1 MHWSSKV
8 PFNYK
13 KNEITDELHRA
24 NRIASDFHKETRRIR
39 SKYTDAG
46 YPKLLLKTSLRILTD
61 RKNLHCFDCFCCKAR
76 AYFAFVSLHFF
87 CNGTISKA
95 YLTHFPPTLH
105 LLNFLKKSKSLW
117 FSQVFRRLRKET
129 LVWNGLPYRP
139 RHQKNAIDALLV
151 SFF

>member
-8 PFNYK
+8 PSKYK
-13 KNEITDELHRA
+13 RNAITDELHRA
-24 NRIASDFHKETRRIR
+24 KRIASDFHKETRRIR

-87 CNGTISKA
+87 YNGTISKA
-95 YLTHFPPTLH
+95 YLTQLTYFSVNVTSSKLPEKVKKPLVFSSFQETWKRNFGLKWVTLPPKTP
-105 LLNFLKKSKSLW
+105 K
-117 FSQVFRRLRKET
+117 
-129 LVWNGLPYRP
+129 G
-139 RHQKNAIDALLV
+139 RH
-151 SFF
+151 